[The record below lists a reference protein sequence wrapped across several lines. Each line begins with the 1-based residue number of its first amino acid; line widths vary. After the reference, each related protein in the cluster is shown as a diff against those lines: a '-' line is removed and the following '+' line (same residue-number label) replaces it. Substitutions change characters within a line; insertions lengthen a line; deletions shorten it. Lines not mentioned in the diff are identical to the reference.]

1 MPKKYA
7 KVCCSQ
13 VIMIWVTDDTFAHI
27 FFPLA
32 PSASYLDLTCQL
44 FLQAKYLHFLNVF
57 LDKDSDDEAI
67 ASAGLLLWHSI
78 GMQRP
83 WGTRS

>member
-1 MPKKYA
+1 M
-7 KVCCSQ
+7 
-13 VIMIWVTDDTFAHI
+13 
-27 FFPLA
+27 A

-67 ASAGLLLWHSI
+67 ALASYY
-78 GMQRP
+78 
-83 WGTRS
+83 GTPLACKGHGGRDLSQDPRRMDIQLHNYQKCGK